1 MGKWESLLCH
11 FHEEKPAREG
21 LRLDGGDGSG
31 QWWGTGQAQR
41 GWAAGNGL
49 YVSKKKKMF
58 GSNTSSLHSSPGSNK
73 NIDLFLGYFRR
84 KIMPVTADILL
95 SYVYLYPLLT
105 FLHDV
110 NFKSLVS
117 LSIWNRLRA
126 HRVLREKTWCTEN
139 VLFWMTSWALPQ
151 VLQRTKSLPFNS
163 LKFSSRLEIRFKLPF
178 IKVTEWRETG
188 LSRVSFREIAEGTV
202 VRWVWSK
209 LAKTQSRRT
218 LGFQ

>member
-1 MGKWESLLCH
+1 
-11 FHEEKPAREG
+11 
-21 LRLDGGDGSG
+21 
-31 QWWGTGQAQR
+31 
-41 GWAAGNGL
+41 
-49 YVSKKKKMF
+49 
-58 GSNTSSLHSSPGSNK
+58 
-73 NIDLFLGYFRR
+73 
-84 KIMPVTADILL
+84 MPVTADILL
-95 SYVYLYPLLT
+95 SYVYLYSLLT

-209 LAKTQSRRT
+209 LAKTQSRRA
-218 LGFQ
+218 LGFQHSIIHWPPPEKGYRVPTMSWALFWVLTAEKWVSQQALFSWRSHSSLNMKRGKKKIKLFNRQIRSID